1 MPIYEFKC
9 LKCGEFIELLIMS
22 ADETD
27 EMKCPKC
34 EAQTFERVLSATRI
48 SMDSDAGAGQRASSR
63 TRTCSG
69 GSCTTYDIP
78 GHSQQ

>member
-22 ADETD
+22 NDDTD

-34 EAQTFERVLSATRI
+34 DAQEFERVMSSTSF
-48 SMDSDAGAGQRASSR
+48 SMGSDAGAGQLVDSQ

-78 GHSQQ
+78 GHSR